1 VAKLLVVQG
10 REAFSALARQGRRV
24 REGPVTVVHLPLEHD
39 PRVAF
44 AVGRAVGPAAVRNRV
59 RRRLRALWREILDT
73 TPPPAGD
80 YLVMTAPPAAA
91 LGLVELR
98 RHLAAALHRLGTAP

>member
-1 VAKLLVVQG
+1 MAKLLVVRG
-10 REAFSALARQGRRV
+10 RESFSALARQGRRV
-24 REGPVTVVHLPLEHD
+24 REGPVTVVHLPLDHD

-44 AVGRAVGPAAVRNRV
+44 AVGRAVGPAVARNRL
-59 RRRLRALWREILDT
+59 RRQLRALWREVLDT

-80 YLVMTAPPAAA
+80 YLIMTAPPAAA
-91 LGLVELR
+91 LGRAEVQ